1 MVRKL
6 HLLKIKV
13 EYEAGHS
20 KVKRIQ
26 FDGFDQP
33 VRMGVHTG
41 FSEFWGIVPEE
52 PLPSTLDYLVAAI
65 GGCMTGTLAAALR
78 GRGIESGPDKLTAEV
93 EGQLEEVQGT
103 LLLTKVS
110 ILYKLKVP
118 KDKRPTADRALQHHH
133 SACPVSA
140 SVKKGIDIEWRSEI
154 VEE

>member
-1 MVRKL
+1 MARTL

-41 FSEFWGIVPEE
+41 FSEFYNVVPEE
-52 PLPSTLDYLVAAI
+52 PLPSSLDYLVAAI
-65 GGCMTGTLAAALR
+65 GGCMTGTLASALR

-93 EGQLEEVQGT
+93 EGQLEEVQGS

-110 ILYKLKVP
+110 ISYKLKVP
-118 KDKRPTADRALQHHH
+118 KDKRPAAERALLYHET
-133 SACPVSA
+133 ACPVSA
-140 SVKKGIDIEWRSEI
+140 SLKKGIGVEWRSEI